1 MRQRY
6 GFSSLYIYIR
16 FILDEAHN
24 ESDRD
29 SDRSSSGV
37 GTSTN
42 NVTKILEI
50 FICSNKTTSKS
61 PDDDGKAMSFEEIIN
76 QADIILTGEQQNV
89 PNITLPLS
97 GMYTMLENTILLLV
111 GCT

>member
-1 MRQRY
+1 
-6 GFSSLYIYIR
+6 
-16 FILDEAHN
+16 
-24 ESDRD
+24 
-29 SDRSSSGV
+29 
-37 GTSTN
+37 
-42 NVTKILEI
+42 
-50 FICSNKTTSKS
+50 
-61 PDDDGKAMSFEEIIN
+61 MSFEEIIN